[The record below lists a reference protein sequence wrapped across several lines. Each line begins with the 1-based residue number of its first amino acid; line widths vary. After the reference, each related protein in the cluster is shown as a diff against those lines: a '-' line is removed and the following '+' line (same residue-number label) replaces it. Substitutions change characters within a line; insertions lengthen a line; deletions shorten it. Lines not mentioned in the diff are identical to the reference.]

1 MTEPLVLVDGS
12 SYLYRAFHALPPLTT
27 SRGQPVG
34 AIRGV
39 VSMLE
44 KLATQTGARDIGVIF
59 DAPGKTFRDAIFSE
73 YKANRATMPDDL
85 RAQVEPLHAI
95 IRALGFPLLVIPGVE
110 ADDVIGTLA
119 HQAALAGRDV
129 LVYTGDKD
137 LAQLVNTQITLVNTM
152 NDSRLDE
159 SGVIEKFGV
168 RADQII
174 DFLTLTGDS
183 VDNIPGIPKCGP
195 KTAAKWLQT
204 YETLDNL
211 VQHADEITWK
221 IGEGLRAHLE
231 QLPLS
236 KLLVTIDRAVELE
249 VGPGDL
255 RRQPLDI
262 AQLTSLYTE
271 LEMQQ
276 SLRQLGR
283 LTSPTAQGTQS
294 DLLEAQTPTQTS
306 TPVSVR
312 YETVRTDAQL
322 ASWIERCR
330 SSGRFVLDTE
340 TTSLV
345 ARHADLVGIA
355 LSDAPGSACY
365 IPIAHREGHQLSRA
379 SILRAI
385 QSLLENVSLVMI
397 GHHLKYD
404 LTILERAGLSVSCGL
419 DDTLLMSYVLDAAT
433 GRHDMDSLALRHLG
447 HQTISYEDVCGK
459 GAKQIRFDDVAIET
473 AAQYAAEDAD
483 ITYRLFQCFA
493 ERLSAV
499 PALASIYRDLE
510 LPVMGILRSIENHGA
525 LIDPDILAQQ
535 SLDLGQRLDALEA
548 EAIDIVGRPFN
559 LASPKQ
565 LQAILYDELKLPV
578 LKKTPKGQPS
588 TNEEVLQELAL
599 DYPLPK
605 ILITHRS
612 LSKLKGT
619 YTDKLPLDI
628 DPIDGRI
635 HTSFHQAV
643 TSTGRLS
650 SSDPNLQN
658 IPIRT
663 EEGRRIR
670 KAFIAPP
677 GWVVLASDYSQI
689 ELRIMAHLSADRGLV
704 QAFARGDDIHR
715 ATAGDVF
722 GVEPMFVTDDLRRRA
737 KAINFG
743 LIYGM
748 SAFGLAR
755 QLGID
760 RGEAQQYIDRYFE
773 RYPGVKQYMERTRAM
788 AHDQGYV
795 ETVFG
800 RRLMLPDIHAKQ
812 APVRQAAERAAIN
825 APMQGTAA
833 DIIKRAMI
841 AVWAWLEH
849 SDVPCRLLLQVHDEL
864 VFEVD
869 SRAIDAARA
878 GIRTAMESAAE
889 LSVPLVVEMGHGRS
903 WFEAH

>member
-129 LVYTGDKD
+129 LVSTGDKD

-211 VQHADEITWK
+211 VQHADEITGK

-365 IPIAHREGHQLSRA
+365 IPIAHREGHQLSRS
-379 SILRAI
+379 SILSAI

-419 DDTLLMSYVLDAAT
+419 DYTLLMSYVLDAAT

-525 LIDPDILAQQ
+525 LIDSDILAQQ

-548 EAIDIVGRPFN
+548 EAIDLVGRPFN

-841 AVWAWLEH
+841 AVWAWLDH

-869 SRAIDAARA
+869 SRAIDAALA

>member
-129 LVYTGDKD
+129 LVSTGDKD

-211 VQHADEITWK
+211 VQHADEITGK

-294 DLLEAQTPTQTS
+294 DLLEAQTPAQTS

-379 SILRAI
+379 SILSAI

-548 EAIDIVGRPFN
+548 EAIDLVGRPFN

>member
-129 LVYTGDKD
+129 LVSTGDKD

-211 VQHADEITWK
+211 VQHADEITGK

-548 EAIDIVGRPFN
+548 EAIDLVGRPFN

>member
-129 LVYTGDKD
+129 LVSTGDKD

-211 VQHADEITWK
+211 VQHADEITGK

-294 DLLEAQTPTQTS
+294 DLLEAQTPAQTS

-548 EAIDIVGRPFN
+548 EAIDLVGRPFN